1 MMEKTKKEDGRLN
14 EEAEAKDEG
23 QETQLDE
30 DAKEVLESLKRKQR
44 LLKWLERTW
53 IVVVVCIA
61 LTIVGWMACGRWL
74 QAFNNALWLFIAW
87 MYWKQREA
95 FSNAADYTVY
105 MTEMLADS
113 NEMVECYEK
122 KDGIGKIE
130 IISIASCM
138 IIGCIV
144 LWFFLSKDDLV
155 NGLTTYLCSALLL
168 LLYGAMIYL
177 SNYTGKRILKVLILA
192 VAMIECLSNTL
203 AVGINSTVSRTD
215 YVKDEV
221 ITEKTS

>member
-1 MMEKTKKEDGRLN
+1 MMEETKKENGGLN
-14 EEAEAKDEG
+14 EEAETKDEG

-30 DAKEVLESLKRKQR
+30 DAKEVLKSLKWKQR

-105 MTEMLADS
+105 LTEMLADS

-122 KDGIGKIE
+122 KDAIMEKSFKEMEERYQKLIE
-130 IISIASCM
+130 AYE
-138 IIGCIV
+138 
-144 LWFFLSKDDLV
+144 KK
-155 NGLTTYLCSALLL
+155 TALL
-168 LLYGAMIYL
+168 
-177 SNYTGKRILKVLILA
+177 
-192 VAMIECLSNTL
+192 E
-203 AVGINSTVSRTD
+203 GIIAD
-215 YVKDEV
+215 YEKEDDDE
-221 ITEKTS
+221 